1 MDNIFS
7 MISDNAF
14 LHVLIIILIASL
26 LHLVSDSVVG
36 YVIKISTRR
45 HKDQTKTD
53 AKKREATLVSIF
65 STVIKLLI
73 WIVAVMAVLDAINLN
88 ISSIAAGAGV
98 VGIIV
103 GLGAQTTIRDYLA
116 GVFIIL
122 ENQYRVGDVVTLSG
136 GSTGMTGTSGTVEEI
151 TLRITKLRGLDGTL
165 NVVRNGEASIIT
177 NRTFKYANI
186 VIDVGVD
193 YDSDIDKVEKIMNQ
207 VGQDMMKDEGF
218 AHDIFEPIS
227 FLYIDDF
234 LSSSIIVRAVGKVKP
249 AMQWEVAGEY
259 RRRLLTEFNKSS
271 IEIAHS
277 QVIVHKDKNKQA

>member
-1 MDNIFS
+1 MDFDFNAFFNNIFFQLA
-7 MISDNAF
+7 MILFIATVLHYLSDM
-14 LHVLIIILIASL
+14 I
-26 LHLVSDSVVG
+26 VSGTMRLFV
-36 YVIKISTRR
+36 RR
-45 HKDQTKTD
+45 KKDQTKID
-53 AKKREATLVSIF
+53 AKKQEDTLVSIF
-65 STVIKLLI
+65 STVVKLLI
-73 WIVAVMAVLDAINLN
+73 WLVAIMAVLDALDFN
-88 ISSIAAGAGV
+88 IASIAAGAGV
-98 VGIIV
+98 IGIIV

-116 GVFIIL
+116 GVFIVL
-122 ENQYRVGDVVTLSG
+122 ENQYRVGDVITLSG

-193 YDSDIDKVEKIMNQ
+193 YDSDINSVEKIMNK
-207 VGQDMMKDEGF
+207 VGQDMMNDSDM

-234 LSSSIIVRAVGKVKP
+234 LSSSIVVRAMGKVKP

-259 RRRLLTEFNKSS
+259 RRRLLEAFNKDG

-277 QVIVHKDKNKQA
+277 QVIVHKDKK